1 MLKYYEDALAG
12 IDKRIADGFAVR
24 HHRSLRPALRHAR
37 CGRTAGAGGAARSRA
52 LSEGG

>member
-24 HHRSLRPALRHAR
+24 HHQSLRPHDAMRVAEER
-37 CGRTAGAGGAARSRA
+37 QKQAARQEA
-52 LSEGG
+52 AP